1 MTLETNSSLTYHIV
15 SGLSANLSSLLTLPI
30 SFSKDTLLCSLRVF
44 LVCYLISFVSYA
56 LLQQARTIV
65 LHEDEEEDIITGC
78 RQKTRYGRPEWN
90 KIFSSIAR
98 SHPRLVTSDLRVIIV
113 GKRPCVGPVHIESFV
128 LDSRCTQCS
137 GERKSA

>member
-1 MTLETNSSLTYHIV
+1 MRIYL
-15 SGLSANLSSLLTLPI
+15 LLTLAI
-30 SFSKDTLLCSLRVF
+30 SFSKYTLLCTLRVY
-44 LVCYLISFVSYA
+44 LVCYLVSFVSYA

-98 SHPRLVTSDLRVIIV
+98 SHPRLVT
-113 GKRPCVGPVHIESFV
+113 
-128 LDSRCTQCS
+128 
-137 GERKSA
+137 